1 MRECEDFLS
10 TQEHLRAY
18 GKLNLYL
25 DVLDKRPNGFHDII
39 TLFQRIE
46 IHDDIYLVENGGQD
60 HIFKVFY
67 EKQIPFK
74 PELKWNEKN
83 SMFRVLRAIEKYTG
97 KKIKGYD
104 ITLKKRLPPES
115 GLGGASSD
123 AAELIKY
130 FSTKYDIPFEDML
143 EIAEQIGSDVP
154 FFLYGN
160 TALGRGRGDKIKP
173 LDPLPPYPVI
183 VCQPSV
189 TFSTQKMYSI
199 IDSLRFE
206 DWDNVEDVEHVTD
219 FDDDH
224 EDEVINDPVLDD
236 WEDEDVES
244 WVPEEELYRTY
255 DALKEG
261 ETTLT
266 FNDFE
271 KAAEDLELPNYNAF
285 VEKFMDIKCEDTILK
300 GMTGSGSAH
309 FIVFNNNINPDTL
322 EAMANNLKEM
332 TLWVKKTNFY

>member
-1 MRECEDFLS
+1 MSKE
-10 TQEHLRAY
+10 EHLRSY

-25 DVLDKRPNGFHDII
+25 DVLDKRSDGYHDIM

-46 IHDDIYLVENGGQD
+46 VHDDIYIVENGEGNNT
-60 HIFKVFY
+60 FKMIY
-67 EKQIPFK
+67 ERSIPFK
-74 PELKWNEKN
+74 PQLNWDGNNTLFRALKA
-83 SMFRVLRAIEKYTG
+83 VEKYIG
-97 KKIKGYD
+97 QEINGYH

-115 GLGGASSD
+115 GLGGASSN
-123 AAELIKY
+123 AAELIRFFSGKY
-130 FSTKYDIPFEDML
+130 RIPFHEMV
-143 EIAEQIGSDVP
+143 EIAKEIGADVP
-154 FFLYGN
+154 FFFYGN
-160 TALGRGRGDKIKP
+160 TALGTNRGDDVKP

-189 TFSTQKMYSI
+189 TFSTQNMYSI
-199 IDSLRFE
+199 IDSLRYE
-206 DWDNVEDVEHVTD
+206 DWDNVEDVKYVTD

-224 EDEVINDPVLDD
+224 EEEMINDPVLDD

-261 ETTLT
+261 EMTLT

-271 KAAEDLELPNYNAF
+271 KAAEEFEMPTYESF
-285 VEKFMDIKCEDTILK
+285 IKKFTDIKCEEMLLK

-309 FIVFNNNINPDTL
+309 FIVFNNTVKPHIL
-322 EAMANNLKEM
+322 EEIVQKLREM

>member
-1 MRECEDFLS
+1 MS

-25 DVLDKRPNGFHDII
+25 DVLDKRPDGFHDII

-46 IHDDIYLVENGGQD
+46 IHDDIYIVENGVKD
-60 HIFKVFY
+60 NTFKVFY
-67 EKQIPFK
+67 EEQIPFK
-74 PELKWNEKN
+74 PDLKWNEKN
-83 SMFRVLRAIEKYTG
+83 TLFRVLTAVEKHIG
-97 KKIKGYD
+97 KKINGYD
-104 ITLKKRLPPES
+104 ITLTKRLPPES

-130 FSTKYDIPFEDML
+130 FSAKYDIPFESML

-173 LDPLPPYPVI
+173 LDSLPPYPVI

-189 TFSTQKMYSI
+189 TFSTPKMYSI

-224 EDEVINDPVLDD
+224 VEEAINDPVLDD

-271 KAAEDLELPNYNAF
+271 KAAEELELPTYETF
-285 VEKFMDIKCEDTILK
+285 MEKFTDIKCEDLILK

-309 FIVFNNNINPDTL
+309 FLVFNNTINPDVL
-322 EAMANNLKEM
+322 EAMANNLKGT
-332 TLWVKKTNFY
+332 TLWVKKTNFF

>member
-1 MRECEDFLS
+1 MS

-25 DVLDKRPNGFHDII
+25 DVLDKRPDGFHDII

-46 IHDDIYLVENGGQD
+46 IHDDIYVVENGGKENRFRV
-60 HIFKVFY
+60 IY
-67 EKQIPFK
+67 EEQIPFK
-74 PELKWNEKN
+74 PDLKWNDKN
-83 SMFRVLRAIEKYTG
+83 TLFRVLKILERHTG

-104 ITLKKRLPPES
+104 MTLKKRLPPES

-130 FSTKYDIPFEDML
+130 FSAKYQIAFEEML
-143 EIAEQIGSDVP
+143 EIAKQIGSDVP
-154 FFLYGN
+154 FFLYGG
-160 TALGRGRGDKIKP
+160 TALGRERGDSVK
-173 LDPLPPYPVI
+173 LLESLPPYPVI

-189 TFSTQKMYSI
+189 TFSTPKMYSI
-199 IDSLRFE
+199 IDSLRYE
-206 DWDNVEDVEHVTD
+206 DWDNIEDVEHVTD

-224 EDEVINDPVLDD
+224 KEEMINDPVLDD

-255 DALKEG
+255 DALKDG
-261 ETTLT
+261 VTTLT

-271 KAAEDLELPNYNAF
+271 KAAEELELPTYEAF
-285 VEKFMDIKCEDTILK
+285 MEKFLDIKCEDLILK

-309 FIVFNNNINPDTL
+309 FLVFNNSINPEVL
-322 EAMANNLKEM
+322 ETMADNLKEM

>member
-1 MRECEDFLS
+1 MS

-25 DVLDKRPNGFHDII
+25 DVLDKRPDGFHDII

-46 IHDDIYLVENGGQD
+46 IHDDIYIIENGLKD
-60 HIFKVFY
+60 NTLKVFY
-67 EKQIPFK
+67 EDEIPFK

-83 SMFRVLRAIEKYTG
+83 TMFRAINAIENHTG
-97 KKIKGYD
+97 KEIKGYS

-130 FSTKYDIPFEDML
+130 FSAKNQIPFEEMI
-143 EIAEQIGSDVP
+143 EIAKQIGSDVP
-154 FFLYGN
+154 FFLYGS
-160 TALGRGRGDKIKP
+160 TALGRERGDRLKT
-173 LDPLPPYPVI
+173 LDSLPPYPVI

-189 TFSTQKMYSI
+189 TFSTPKMYSI

-206 DWDNVEDVEHVTD
+206 DWDNIEDVEHVTD

-224 EDEVINDPVLDD
+224 VEEMINDPVLDD

-271 KAAEDLELPNYNAF
+271 KAADELELPTYETF
-285 VEKFMDIKCEDTILK
+285 MEKFTDIKCEELILK

-309 FIVFNNNINPDTL
+309 FLVFNNTIKPDLL
-322 EAMANNLKEM
+322 EEIAIILKEM

>member
-1 MRECEDFLS
+1 MS

-25 DVLDKRPNGFHDII
+25 DVLDKRPDGFHDII

-46 IHDDIYLVENGGQD
+46 IHDDIYIAENGGKD
-60 HIFKVFY
+60 NTLKVFY
-67 EKQIPFK
+67 EEAIPFK
-74 PELKWNEKN
+74 PELKWDENN
-83 SMFRVLRAIEKYTG
+83 TLFRAINAIENHTG
-97 KKIKGYD
+97 REIKGYD

-130 FSTKYDIPFEDML
+130 FSTKYQIGFTEML
-143 EIAEQIGSDVP
+143 EIARQIGSDVP
-154 FFLYGN
+154 FFLNGS
-160 TALGRGRGDKIKP
+160 TALGRERGDRIKP
-173 LDPLPPYPVI
+173 LDSLPPYPVI
-183 VCQPSV
+183 VCQPGV
-189 TFSTQKMYSI
+189 TFSTPKMYSI

-206 DWDNVEDVEHVTD
+206 DWDNIEDVEHVTD

-224 EDEVINDPVLDD
+224 EEETINDPVLDD

-261 ETTLT
+261 ENTLT

-271 KAAEDLELPNYNAF
+271 KAAEELELPTYEAF
-285 VEKFMDIKCEDTILK
+285 MEKFMDIKGDELILK

-309 FIVFNNNINPDTL
+309 FLVFNNGIKPDLL
-322 EAMANNLKEM
+322 EETANCLKEM